1 MKIPLQWYVMD
12 NVFWK
17 KKKKKKKNYSGKGT
31 GPKVCH
37 ERKWHENPFTTQLK

>member
-17 KKKKKKKNYSGKGT
+17 KKKKNSGKGT